1 MIALLFNLF
10 ASWMLALLAG
20 ASMAMAQSTVSGKVL
35 DPHGV
40 PVAEACVSLLN
51 VAGSSV
57 REATTD
63 EQGGFALNKIGAGVY
78 ELMAQQAAIVSHS
91 TGQTTETLAVPGDAA
106 RFERVVG
113 VPLKSYVSLS
123 WTYYFKK

>member
-78 ELMAQQAAIVSHS
+78 ELMAQQAAIVSR
-91 TGQTTETLAVPGDAA
+91 PA
-106 RFERVVG
+106 RPRRHWLCQG
-113 VPLKSYVSLS
+113 MPHGLS
-123 WTYYFKK
+123 AWWVCR